1 MSTTDI
7 APVKRRL
14 ATVLGT
20 SDGVSD
26 FVGRL
31 FGTRGT
37 LVHGDS
43 ASVSSDDLDRV
54 EALAD
59 SLDRSSRRRKS
70 RRRPVPPAD
79 PVVVKGQLNKRAG
92 DLTSLL
98 LHTPNDVARTL
109 AES

>member
-20 SDGVSD
+20 SDGVRD

-54 EALAD
+54 EALARILLTVRVAD
-59 SLDRSSRRRKS
+59 VRVAA
-70 RRRPVPPAD
+70 VPYLRQIQSWLKA
-79 PVVVKGQLNKRAG
+79 N
-92 DLTSLL
+92 
-98 LHTPNDVARTL
+98 
-109 AES
+109 